1 MRDEDLTARARLR
14 DAGIA
19 LIAEGGTRALT
30 ARAVS
35 ERAGVS
41 QGLVR
46 HHFGSMA
53 GLLQACDEH
62 VAEEIRS
69 GKRDAIDP
77 SPGFDPLASLRAE
90 GREFMIGYL
99 AARLSEPSAHLDGLV
114 DTLIEDATGHLADGV
129 AAGVLTPTADE
140 RRRATMLTLYSLGAV
155 ALHRHLARQLGV
167 DLSSPD
173 FAGGPGYLDY
183 VRIQLEVF
191 ASIFTPAVLEEYRG
205 YLDTLEEQS

>member
-77 SPGFDPLASLRAE
+77 SSGFDPTSKMFWKTDPMTCGKTHALKTASVLAQC
-90 GREFMIGYL
+90 
-99 AARLSEPSAHLDGLV
+99 AASGIRLS
-114 DTLIEDATGHLADGV
+114 T
-129 AAGVLTPTADE
+129 
-140 RRRATMLTLYSLGAV
+140 
-155 ALHRHLARQLGV
+155 
-167 DLSSPD
+167 
-173 FAGGPGYLDY
+173 
-183 VRIQLEVF
+183 
-191 ASIFTPAVLEEYRG
+191 
-205 YLDTLEEQS
+205 